1 MQQIINPEPSVVK
14 HILKDDRTFPN
25 SGLFLLI
32 YKNVLALPESNA
44 ASSIE
49 KIFESNNWKNTWRNG
64 IYDYHH
70 YHSTSHEVLGIYEGK
85 ANVQF
90 GGPGG
95 IAEDVSKGD
104 VIIIP
109 AGVAH
114 KCNSASDDFKCVGA
128 YPEGMDYDIK
138 KGKEDDRPKAD
149 ENIKKVKLPETD
161 PVYGLNGPLIL
172 NWEMQ

>member
-1 MQQIINPEPSVVK
+1 MQFSINEHPEIIK
-14 HILKDDRTFPN
+14 HILHDDGRFPN

-32 YKNVLALPESNA
+32 YKNVIKSTLHEPSVFKE
-44 ASSIE
+44 
-49 KIFESNNWKNTWRNG
+49 IFEGNYWKNSWDNG

-70 YHSTSHEVLGIYEGK
+70 YHSITHEVLGVYKGK

-90 GGPGG
+90 GGPRG
-95 IAEDVSKGD
+95 IAEDVAEGD

-114 KCNSASDDFKCVGA
+114 KCNNASDDFKCVGA
-128 YPEGMDYDIK
+128 YPDGRDYDIK
-138 KGKEDDRPKAD
+138 KGEASDRPDTDKNI
-149 ENIKKVKLPETD
+149 ENVPLPDTD
-161 PVYGLNGPLIL
+161 PVYGLEGPLIL